1 MHLIGT
7 DLDLK
12 RLSGRSDQRCVQ
24 GLIHIRL
31 RHRDIVL
38 KASRDRLVHLMDHT
52 ERRIT
57 VLYGLHD
64 NTDRKQI
71 IDLVDRLS
79 LVFHLFIDTEKM
91 LCASLNIRLDAC
103 RFDALFHLA
112 DKLLHIIITHTLSE
126 CHLLD
131 QIIVRFRF
139 EILE

>member
-24 GLIHIRL
+24 GLMHVRFWHGNVIFEP
-31 RHRDIVL
+31 
-38 KASRDRLVHLMDHT
+38 ARDRFIHLMDDT
-52 ERRIT
+52 KCRIT
-57 VLYGLHD
+57 VFYGIHD

-71 IDLVDRLS
+71 IDLVDCLS

-139 EILE
+139 EIFE